1 MTVASEFQPGIG
13 FPSIECSGKKK
24 IADTMCNIWV
34 HWEANCMEEQLT
46 CGMLKST
53 LLKADASRRPY
64 KNAFT
69 AVQPSLQ

>member
-1 MTVASEFQPGIG
+1 M
-13 FPSIECSGKKK
+13 
-24 IADTMCNIWV
+24 ADPMCNIRV
-34 HWEANCMEEQLT
+34 HWEANCVEEQLT
-46 CGMLKST
+46 CGMPEST